1 MLDKIRNSA
10 WNMKINSQLIL
21 SIIMHTRT
29 LKVTLS
35 VISLSVLTRECWR
48 ESCTGDI
55 SGSEGR
61 LLVMISL
68 GVPVP
73 ASFTAVT
80 WKL

>member
-1 MLDKIRNSA
+1 MYVH
-10 WNMKINSQLIL
+10 
-21 SIIMHTRT
+21 IMVPHEVSNVLTM
-29 LKVTLS
+29 KVTLS
-35 VISLSVLTRECWR
+35 VTPLAVLTRECWR

-61 LLVMISL
+61 LLVISL

-73 ASFTAVT
+73 APFTAVT

>member
-1 MLDKIRNSA
+1 MYVH
-10 WNMKINSQLIL
+10 
-21 SIIMHTRT
+21 IMTPHAVSNVLT
-29 LKVTLS
+29 LNKVTLS
-35 VISLSVLTRECWR
+35 VTPLAVLTRECWR

-73 ASFTAVT
+73 APFIAMT
-80 WKL
+80 WKT

>member
-1 MLDKIRNSA
+1 MYVH
-10 WNMKINSQLIL
+10 
-21 SIIMHTRT
+21 IMAPHEVNNVLT

-35 VISLSVLTRECWR
+35 VTPLAVLTRECWR
-48 ESCTGDI
+48 ESCSGDI

-73 ASFTAVT
+73 APFTAVT
-80 WKL
+80 WKT

>member
-1 MLDKIRNSA
+1 MYVH
-10 WNMKINSQLIL
+10 
-21 SIIMHTRT
+21 IMVPHAVSNVLT

-35 VISLSVLTRECWR
+35 VTPLAVLTRECWR

-68 GVPVP
+68 GVPFP
-73 ASFTAVT
+73 APFIAMT
-80 WKL
+80 WNT

>member
-1 MLDKIRNSA
+1 MYVH
-10 WNMKINSQLIL
+10 
-21 SIIMHTRT
+21 IMAPHEVSNVLT

-35 VISLSVLTRECWR
+35 TSVTPLAVLARECWR
-48 ESCTGDI
+48 EFCTGDI

-73 ASFTAVT
+73 APFTAVT

>member
-1 MLDKIRNSA
+1 MYVH
-10 WNMKINSQLIL
+10 
-21 SIIMHTRT
+21 IMAPHEVSNVLT

-35 VISLSVLTRECWR
+35 VTPLAVLTRECWR

-55 SGSEGR
+55 SGSEGM

-73 ASFTAVT
+73 APFTAVT

>member
-1 MLDKIRNSA
+1 MYVHIMAPHEISN
-10 WNMKINSQLIL
+10 IL
-21 SIIMHTRT
+21 T

-35 VISLSVLTRECWR
+35 VTPLAVLTREYWR

-73 ASFTAVT
+73 APFTAVT